1 MSNMNLNTKK
11 ISLLISV
18 IFAIVFLSITV
29 NSVLAVC
36 QSSAATCRI
45 LPGTGKISP
54 CIEKDIYLDEI
65 ADLLHQYCPSC
76 PVNLALAFC
85 AFKPIPGVSGC
96 SNADTKC
103 AEWINNDCCNW
114 TEGVHICK
122 AVCSDVNQLAFCSQ
136 VVATRVR
143 AARMAGEKILG
154 VDPNTI
160 PIPEPGQISTL
171 MASFDYVPLGGCCN
185 PRDSPDPCNYNA
197 LGNYVCAKTDRPNGQ
212 GSYLCPVKDKPSGTI
227 LYYNN
232 RCCAKTTAPC
242 SSNQDCC
249 NNNFCINHICRQCV
263 GADQSCDSNNPCCS
277 GYYCS
282 ASIWGGGKCKAVVS
296 RGGGCPILKTFDDNK
311 LVTVEKL
318 DIHSPKD
325 QDTIATSTF
334 TMQPVNGRYEIILD
348 EAAYLFWD
356 GSHINS
362 VKLTDGT
369 GNECKLISA
378 THSKQGDVLSAITTS
393 DNVRVRTLPGDRI
406 KLTYDGCSGNQFTFS
421 IEGYNRKL
429 MWLGLDLT
437 GSVPIVIAIAAVILV
452 IAFGILQLTKKKR

>member
-1 MSNMNLNTKK
+1 MSNMNINTKK
-11 ISLLISV
+11 LSLLISV
-18 IFAIVFLSITV
+18 IFAIVFLSTTV
-29 NSVLAVC
+29 NIALA
-36 QSSAATCRI
+36 QATAHCYI
-45 LPGTGKISP
+45 LPGNPNKVTT
-54 CIEKDIYLDEI
+54 CIENDIYAKDPDASAL
-65 ADLLHQYCPSC
+65 YCPDC
-76 PVNLALAFC
+76 PTEAKAFC
-85 AFKPIPGVSGC
+85 NFKPIPGQSGC
-96 SNADTKC
+96 QFADSKC
-103 AEWINNDCCNW
+103 AEWINNDLCNW
-114 TEGVHICK
+114 TMGVHICK
-122 AVCSDVNQLAFCSQ
+122 AVCSDINQLAFCSQ
-136 VVATRVR
+136 VIATKVS
-143 AARMAGEKILG
+143 AARMASEKIMG
-154 VDPNTI
+154 VAPNTI
-160 PIPEPGQISTL
+160 PITKTGQISTL
-171 MASFDYVPLGGCCN
+171 LETFDYVPLGGCCN